1 MFITAFK
8 ILIFC
13 HFTDDGSCK
22 GAETFELKKLLTS
35 VRDKIIKMLPSHT
48 GLFRYISVLESLMV
62 LYWDTIT
69 ILRILKAQNSNSFHF
84 THTHTKKKIIAKI
97 TQGLHRAIYIKLVW

>member
-22 GAETFELKKLLTS
+22 GAETFELKKKQLLTS

-48 GLFRYISVLESLMV
+48 GLFKFIREQAVDILLSSL
-62 LYWDTIT
+62 
-69 ILRILKAQNSNSFHF
+69 
-84 THTHTKKKIIAKI
+84 
-97 TQGLHRAIYIKLVW
+97 

>member
-22 GAETFELKKLLTS
+22 GAETFESKKLLTS
-35 VRDKIIKMLPSHT
+35 VRDKIINLLDCLYLHNYFFLTCFS
-48 GLFRYISVLESLMV
+48 LEVYCYSSV
-62 LYWDTIT
+62 
-69 ILRILKAQNSNSFHF
+69 
-84 THTHTKKKIIAKI
+84 
-97 TQGLHRAIYIKLVW
+97 

>member
-48 GLFRYISVLESLMV
+48 GLFNNLLSSMSG
-62 LYWDTIT
+62 IT
-69 ILRILKAQNSNSFHF
+69 TEYVIIHIAFNSKIAYTATLRASAEQY
-84 THTHTKKKIIAKI
+84 
-97 TQGLHRAIYIKLVW
+97 QRAGWLQH

>member
-22 GAETFELKKLLTS
+22 GAETFELKKKLLTS
-35 VRDKIIKMLPSHT
+35 VRDKII
-48 GLFRYISVLESLMV
+48 Y
-62 LYWDTIT
+62 
-69 ILRILKAQNSNSFHF
+69 
-84 THTHTKKKIIAKI
+84 
-97 TQGLHRAIYIKLVW
+97 

>member
-35 VRDKIIKMLPSHT
+35 VRDKIT
-48 GLFRYISVLESLMV
+48 TDN
-62 LYWDTIT
+62 LYDYG
-69 ILRILKAQNSNSFHF
+69 
-84 THTHTKKKIIAKI
+84 II
-97 TQGLHRAIYIKLVW
+97 YN

>member
-22 GAETFELKKLLTS
+22 GAETFESKKLLTS
-35 VRDKIIKMLPSHT
+35 VRDKIITYKWLL
-48 GLFRYISVLESLMV
+48 LFRDSFLNRDR
-62 LYWDTIT
+62 DTT
-69 ILRILKAQNSNSFHF
+69 
-84 THTHTKKKIIAKI
+84 
-97 TQGLHRAIYIKLVW
+97 

>member
-22 GAETFELKKLLTS
+22 GAETFESKKLLTS

-48 GLFRYISVLESLMV
+48 GLFKSSRL
-62 LYWDTIT
+62 
-69 ILRILKAQNSNSFHF
+69 
-84 THTHTKKKIIAKI
+84 
-97 TQGLHRAIYIKLVW
+97 

>member
-22 GAETFELKKLLTS
+22 GAETFESKKLLTS
-35 VRDKIIKMLPSHT
+35 VWDKIINVVSSPYLNK
-48 GLFRYISVLESLMV
+48 G
-62 LYWDTIT
+62 
-69 ILRILKAQNSNSFHF
+69 
-84 THTHTKKKIIAKI
+84 
-97 TQGLHRAIYIKLVW
+97 